1 MVLVLDPLCSVLGR
15 LDPFWKAGS
24 ADIPAETMQFL
35 FPFGCLPVV
44 LVFLIRSRCKLE
56 KSAKGIFFGI
66 SMGVL
71 AGIGG
76 LALFAAYR
84 TGGSTPVITAAT
96 AAYPMIT
103 VILAMFL
110 LHERLNWQQRV
121 GLGFAAVSF
130 AFSPQRRKEKCT
142 FCPGSGQPRSYSS
155 PGV

>member
-1 MVLVLDPLCSVLGR
+1 MSLLVTLKAKWFWYSILCVFCWGGWTLLGK
-15 LDPFWKAGS
+15 LGS
-24 ADIPAETMQFL
+24 ADIPAQTMQFL

-44 LVFLIRSRCKLE
+44 LIFLIRSRFKLE
-56 KSAKGIFFGI
+56 NSLKGIFFGI

-84 TGGSTPVITAAT
+84 TGGNSSVITAAT

-103 VILAMFL
+103 VVLATLF
-110 LHERLNWQQRV
+110 LHERLNWRQWA

-130 AFSPQRRKEKCT
+130 VIFSL
-142 FCPGSGQPRSYSS
+142 
-155 PGV
+155 